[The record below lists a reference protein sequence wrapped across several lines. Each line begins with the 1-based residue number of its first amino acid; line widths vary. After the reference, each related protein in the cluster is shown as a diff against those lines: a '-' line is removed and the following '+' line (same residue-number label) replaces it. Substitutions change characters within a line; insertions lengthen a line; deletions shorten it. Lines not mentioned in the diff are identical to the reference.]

1 MSTRTRKPATA
12 FTLLLTAIALCAAP
26 VLAVAE
32 PTYKAD
38 VPDSITTPDEVKTRI
53 GTLRFTDGA
62 PDEET
67 VRLVYD
73 NLDFVRGVTAFLDGI
88 PAASVFGMCRGF
100 AEAGVGGQTFG
111 IMEDL
116 IDARSLILTPNS
128 TTIYV
133 LYCTDLEIGPLVVE
147 APQGVLGFMDD
158 AYQRHVTDMGV
169 TGPDEGKG
177 GKYLF
182 VPPGYDG
189 ALPEEGYFIVQA
201 PSYKNWLLMRAF
213 VKDGDIEG
221 AVAGVKETLRVYPWA
236 ERDTPPATEFV
247 NLSGIEMTAIHANDF
262 EFYEEIDAIIQKEP
276 ADAFPP
282 EFVGTLAAIGI
293 KKGQPFAPD
302 QRMRAILEDAVAVAN
317 ATARAII
324 WSPPDGRGR
333 LFEDRQWHTTFV
345 GGNHEFYKDGERL
358 LDARA
363 LFHYY
368 AAGITPAMAAGLV
381 GKGSQYTYSA
391 RDSEGRYLDG
401 SKTYKITLP
410 APVPV
415 NNFWSFMVYDT
426 QSRAMLETD
435 QRSAGLDSNKP
446 DLVANEDESHTVWFA
461 PEAPEGKEGN
471 WVQTMPGKGWHSLFR
486 LYGPLEPWFD
496 RTWKP
501 GDFELV
507 E

>member
-1 MSTRTRKPATA
+1 M
-12 FTLLLTAIALCAAP
+12 
-26 VLAVAE
+26 
-32 PTYKAD
+32 
-38 VPDSITTPDEVKTRI
+38 PDSITTPDEVKTRI

-100 AEAGVGGQTFG
+100 AEAGVGGQTVG

-116 IDARSLILTPNS
+116 IDARTLILTPNS
-128 TTIYV
+128 TTVYV
-133 LYCTDLEIGPLVVE
+133 LYCTDLETGPLVVE
-147 APQGVLGFMDD
+147 TPQGILGFMDD
-158 AYQRHVTDMGV
+158 AYLRHRDDRDPRERFRV
-169 TGPDEGKG
+169 
-177 GKYLF
+177 L
-182 VPPGYDG
+182 
-189 ALPEEGYFIVQA
+189 
-201 PSYKNWLLMRAF
+201 R
-213 VKDGDIEG
+213 GDRRDHPEG
-221 AVAGVKETLRVYPWA
+221 AGRRLPARVRRHAGRNRHQEGPALR
-236 ERDTPPATEFV
+236 D
-247 NLSGIEMTAIHANDF
+247 G
-262 EFYEEIDAIIQKEP
+262 
-276 ADAFPP
+276 
-282 EFVGTLAAIGI
+282 
-293 KKGQPFAPD
+293 

-317 ATARAII
+317 TTARAII

-368 AAGITPAMAAGLV
+368 AAGITPAMAGSLV

-446 DLVANEDESHTVWFA
+446 DLVANEDGSHTVWFA